1 MAAFV
6 KPKVYLIAETMIN
19 EDNVFAW
26 LSDLGGESCL
36 AHIDGEDKGKLIELC
51 GRRCYKSFTPGLN
64 PNVTRIRTDSHDYL
78 ENIKKSRH
86 GSVMEHASLTFAV
99 ENCSRVFC
107 YGEDTEIL
115 TINGWK
121 HLKDIRDNEVLLTKN
136 PESGMCRFSKN
147 KKMHEFDYNGEMHWF
162 ESSQWKSPLFT
173 DHHIQWCQK
182 YDLRKFRGKK
192 TKEISNCLEKI
203 PYEKIR
209 DKRIVIDHKINM
221 DYIQDEDKITIGDYS
236 YKLET
241 FMFWLGIIAT
251 DGGVSNSKNAINIY
265 QTKIRNLSKVRKVMD
280 DLFGNRWKEYPGN
293 FRIFDADL
301 KKWVIKYIGRTNS
314 ARSLY
319 RLLEFSD
326 NSLENFYKG
335 ALLGDG
341 NIHKTNEHE
350 VLYCGTFNV
359 AKDYQS
365 ILARLGKSSNIRI
378 DNRVGSKHTLK
389 SGQVIENKEIQY
401 IVSVHRKGESL
412 IKKYH
417 HKHQYMDCKVYCPE
431 TDDGLVYVRNSG
443 MAFWS
448 GNTHELVRHRAG
460 TAFAQESLRYV
471 RLTDLNM
478 YFPEIF
484 SAFGTDKESAALKL
498 AHEYMVYSENT
509 QKALAEIF
517 KDELDGNFHVKKKL
531 TSAFRRFAPI
541 GLATGIIFTANI
553 RALRHLIEMRTD
565 DSAEEEIR
573 LIFGQVADI
582 AKEKMPYLFDDYK
595 ETEVDGFTKYETEY
609 RKA

>member
-36 AHIDGEDKGKLIELC
+36 AHVEGEDKGKLIELC

-64 PNVTRIRTDSHDYL
+64 PNVTKIRTDSHDYL

-86 GSVMEHASLTFAV
+86 GSVMEHASVTFAV
-99 ENCSRVFC
+99 ENASRVF
-107 YGEDTEIL
+107 
-115 TINGWK
+115 
-121 HLKDIRDNEVLLTKN
+121 
-136 PESGMCRFSKN
+136 
-147 KKMHEFDYNGEMHWF
+147 
-162 ESSQWKSPLFT
+162 
-173 DHHIQWCQK
+173 
-182 YDLRKFRGKK
+182 
-192 TKEISNCLEKI
+192 
-203 PYEKIR
+203 
-209 DKRIVIDHKINM
+209 
-221 DYIQDEDKITIGDYS
+221 
-236 YKLET
+236 
-241 FMFWLGIIAT
+241 
-251 DGGVSNSKNAINIY
+251 
-265 QTKIRNLSKVRKVMD
+265 
-280 DLFGNRWKEYPGN
+280 
-293 FRIFDADL
+293 
-301 KKWVIKYIGRTNS
+301 
-314 ARSLY
+314 
-319 RLLEFSD
+319 
-326 NSLENFYKG
+326 
-335 ALLGDG
+335 
-341 NIHKTNEHE
+341 
-350 VLYCGTFNV
+350 
-359 AKDYQS
+359 
-365 ILARLGKSSNIRI
+365 
-378 DNRVGSKHTLK
+378 
-389 SGQVIENKEIQY
+389 
-401 IVSVHRKGESL
+401 
-412 IKKYH
+412 
-417 HKHQYMDCKVYCPE
+417 
-431 TDDGLVYVRNSG
+431 
-443 MAFWS
+443 
-448 GNTHELVRHRAG
+448 THELVRHRAG

-484 SAFGTDKESAALKL
+484 SAFGTDQEAAALKL

-609 RKA
+609 RKV